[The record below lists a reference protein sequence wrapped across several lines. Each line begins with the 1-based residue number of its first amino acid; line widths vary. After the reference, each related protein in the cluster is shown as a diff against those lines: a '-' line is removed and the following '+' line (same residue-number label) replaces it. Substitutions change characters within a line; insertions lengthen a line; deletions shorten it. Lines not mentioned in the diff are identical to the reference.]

1 MIMKTAGFALAV
13 TLLSLG
19 PVTGTAAAAEAP
31 FSFDRAPG
39 AGGRGPSGA
48 APRLKGV

>member
-19 PVTGTAAAAEAP
+19 PVTGTAAAAP
-31 FSFDRAPG
+31 Q
-39 AGGRGPSGA
+39 
-48 APRLKGV
+48 LKGV